1 MPGSGMKEALA
12 AYRRYRDLAIRRIEA
27 IPVAIP
33 LLRPIRWARGEI
45 RTIDNVIVVVTLS
58 DGTQGIADAPP
69 RPTIYGE
76 TQRSLVTIIADHFAK
91 RLAGINA
98 FDMAGVW
105 SALDAIAWNP
115 AAKAAIDMALHDAQ
129 ARTLGLSCAQLLGGV
144 AKPLPVNW
152 RLRLGSKKEILADAE
167 NMMKQYGFRALKV
180 KCGIDREQDID
191 ILRALRKLV
200 GDEVELTIDCNQG
213 YSVQDLIEAA
223 PYLEELGIALVEE
236 PVPARDGAGKR
247 FAAERVRVPISGD
260 DSCMTPDDVLHE
272 LKLGGI
278 RSVVIKCARTGY
290 TRSRQILALATA
302 HYAAAHNGTQAD
314 MQIGTAAAGHFACTY
329 RAAHAHE
336 LSSFLDAKDHV
347 SDRDLAIKD
356 GKLILPEGPGIGLTL
371 DANKLKKYR
380 LD

>member
-1 MPGSGMKEALA
+1 MKEALV

-33 LLRPIRWARGEI
+33 LLRPIKWARGEI
-45 RTIDNVIVVVTLS
+45 NTIDNVIVVVTLS
-58 DGTQGIADAPP
+58 DGMQGIADAPP

-76 TQRSLVTIIADHFAK
+76 TQHSLVTIIADHLAK

-98 FDMAGVW
+98 FDVAGVW

-115 AAKAAIDMALHDAQ
+115 TAKAAIDMALYDAQ
-129 ARTLGLSCAQLLGGV
+129 AKTLGISCAQLLGGT

-167 NMMKQYGFRALKV
+167 HMMKKYGIRALKV
-180 KCGIDREQDID
+180 KCGVDREKDID
-191 ILRALRKLV
+191 VLRALRTLV

-213 YSVQDLIEAA
+213 YSVRDLIEAA
-223 PYLEELGIALVEE
+223 PYFEELGIALVEE
-236 PVPARDGAGKR
+236 PIRARDGAGKR
-247 FAAERVRVPISGD
+247 FAAERMRVPISGD

-278 RSVVIKCARTGY
+278 RAVVIKCARTGY
-290 TRSRQILALATA
+290 TQSRQILALAA
-302 HYAAAHNGTQAD
+302 AYYAPVHNGTQAD
-314 MQIGTAAAGHFACTY
+314 MQIGSAAAGHFACTY
-329 RAAHAHE
+329 PATHAHE
-336 LSSFLDAKDHV
+336 LSSFLDARDHV
-347 SDRDLAIKD
+347 SDRDLVIKD
-356 GKLILPEGPGIGLTL
+356 GKLMLPEGPGIGVTL